1 MKNLKLSSVCLLFTC
16 ALFFHNSAFAQT
28 VITKWQYGKRGAVS
42 ITYDGGSINQFRKA
56 LPIMNR
62 LQFPATFFIV
72 TGAIPGSQY
81 QGKFIGRSVDTIIE
95 ESATIPTNKENFLER
110 SSAAAFL
117 GFSGT
122 LEYHTEAGAK
132 IETGK
137 PEEAYRIMDTLYSKV
152 RKGEFSPGN
161 RMNQEVYVGMGLHG
175 MKSGVC
181 KARA

>member
-1 MKNLKLSSVCLLFTC
+1 
-16 ALFFHNSAFAQT
+16 
-28 VITKWQYGKRGAVS
+28 
-42 ITYDGGSINQFRKA
+42 
-56 LPIMNR
+56 MNR
-62 LQFPATFFIV
+62 LQFPATFSLSQEH
-72 TGAIPGSQY
+72 TGSQY

-161 RMNQEVYVGMGLHG
+161 RMNQEVYVVWVFHG
-175 MKSGVC
+175 MKSESMQSKGMNLPANNYSS
-181 KARA
+181 KYGSS